1 MAPPSD
7 PQSMAA
13 KVRARSF
20 VRVMGYPPFSK
31 EFLDRLSLVD
41 RRDRPPGVVQEL
53 NIRIDAQNAVE
64 RRVKVLGR
72 ERTVDRRFALRARGA
87 DDNSA
92 LHAAPPHYQ
101 RHGVAPMVAARRAL
115 AAAVVHARSAAEF
128 AEDHHAHFF
137 QESRGRETLE
147 EGGHFVVQLAQ
158 ALL

>member
-72 ERTVDRRFALRARGA
+72 ERTVDRRFALRVRGA
-87 DDNSA
+87 DDNA
-92 LHAAPPHYQ
+92 DLHAAAAHYE
-101 RHGVAPMVAARRAL
+101 RHGVAPMVADRRVL
-115 AAAVVHARSAAEF
+115 ADAVVHEQSEAEF
-128 AEDHHAHFF
+128 TVYQRELFF
-137 QESRGRETLE
+137 HMSRG
-147 EGGHFVVQLAQ
+147 
-158 ALL
+158 